1 MDQSEPIRGD
11 EMEALMAFF
20 AFVQIEHTTLV
31 LVRNNLRIA
40 TLQKESEG
48 VYRGRANIERFPVIE
63 LRHFGAHG
71 WSLVEL
77 DARGGR
83 DPMLHTPLTF
93 DNPTHI
99 TEWYTPPNVLDP
111 ASSVQAAEQQVAEQ
125 PTRVRVYCIFP
136 QHRGLYIL
144 QDNGTY
150 TSTRPGHDFILQKNQ
165 HDRWEI
171 SFRGRATVFYS
182 DPGITNVTHCVEWR
196 QGLGYRAPDYLFVIN
211 EDEFPPFLQVIYP
224 ATTDLNGVLLEF
236 QPRRGRYRG
245 TSPANVKYILV
256 IAEDTWKLMF
266 KRPRAA
272 NYITRVISKA
282 PFLRPWDVGHV
293 WEQRLMDNTYAH
305 LPNFGII
312 VPP

>member
-1 MDQSEPIRGD
+1 MDQSD

-83 DPMLHTPLTF
+83 DPMLHTPLPF

-144 QDNGTY
+144 QGDGTY
-150 TSTRPGHDFILQKNQ
+150 TSITAFILQKTR
-165 HDRWEI
+165 HGSWELN
-171 SFRGRATVFYS
+171 FRGRATVFYS
-182 DPGITNVTHCVEWR
+182 EPGITNVTQCVEWTT
-196 QGLGYRAPDYLFVIN
+196 GLFRFAAPDYLFVIN
-211 EDEFPPFLQVIYP
+211 EDEFPPFLRVIYP
-224 ATTDLNGVLLEF
+224 ATMDLNGVVLEF

-272 NYITRVISKA
+272 NYVTRVISKA
-282 PFLRPWDVGHV
+282 PYLHPWDVGHV
-293 WEQRLMDNTYAH
+293 WEQRLMDDTYAH
-305 LPNFGII
+305 LPDFGII